1 MKSDFPRSGHRG
13 QVSLLTFSRFVSL
26 PENRPALLAVQA
38 VADDICCRRSPRST
52 NPLFVHGSSG
62 TGKTHLAWALVQEAT
77 RRCPDL
83 FALVL
88 SSADLIRRDEA
99 PLEPARD
106 CDLVVLEDLQHL
118 SPAFAESLVQ
128 LMDALL
134 ARQQQLVL
142 TANVGPSRLIELP
155 GRLISRLAGGLVVGL
170 QRLSPASRRTLL
182 LDQAQRRQLAVPR
195 DALDWLSEH
204 LTGGGRQ
211 LEGALNQL
219 EALARV
225 RAKPLDVAT
234 VAEHFREQVD
244 AGKPTI
250 DRIVR
255 RVGSYFH
262 VDPRR
267 LHSKRRHQSVVLPR
281 QVCMYLARLLT
292 GLSLEA
298 IGSYFGGRDHS
309 TVLHACRKVEQA
321 LDTDAV
327 LGGTVRQL
335 HADLA

>member
-1 MKSDFPRSGHRG
+1 MSDFPRSGDRG
-13 QVSLLTFSRFVSL
+13 RLNLLTFSRFVAL

-38 VADDICCRRSPRST
+38 VAETIASRRSPALI

-62 TGKTHLAWALVQEAT
+62 TGKTHLVWALVQEAT
-77 RRCPDL
+77 RRSPDL
-83 FALVL
+83 SALVL
-88 SSADLIRRDEA
+88 SAGDLIRLEEA

-118 SPAFAESLVQ
+118 SPAFAEALVQ
-128 LMDALL
+128 LIDAMLV
-134 ARQQQLVL
+134 RQQQLVF

-170 QRLSPASRRTLL
+170 QRLSPAGRRALL
-182 LDQAQRRQLAVPR
+182 LDQAQRRQLAVAH
-195 DALDWLSEH
+195 DVLDWLSEH

-219 EALARV
+219 ETLV
-225 RAKPLDVAT
+225 RLQPRPLDVAT
-234 VAEHFREQVD
+234 VAEHFREQAD

-250 DRIVR
+250 ERIIR
-255 RVGSYFH
+255 RVGNYFH

-267 LHSKRRHQSVVLPR
+267 LQSKRRHQSIVLPR
-281 QVCMYLARLLT
+281 QVCMYLARTLT